1 MCGSTIIL
9 NEFVDLFF
17 NCRPTVQWDGLIVHP
32 PEPINCQDFHTD
44 IDHWRIP
51 TGLKRK
57 WQSQDFQDAIGKIPY
72 YQKGYQCMYPK
83 KDRKLSIHRQNS
95 SSNGFPSVT
104 SEDEASSLTSSWNEE
119 RVSVIDEVDSW
130 ESSSTTNDNAP
141 TTSEKVCNLFSVSL
155 CCDDIE
161 EFLV

>member
-9 NEFVDLFF
+9 NEFVDLFLF
-17 NCRPTVQWDGLIVHP
+17 NCRPTVQWDGLIAHP
-32 PEPINCQDFHTD
+32 PEPINCQDFHTE

-57 WQSQDFQDAIGKIPY
+57 WQSQDFHDTIGQIPY

-83 KDRKLSIHRQNS
+83 KDRKLSIHRQNNS

-104 SEDEASSLTSSWNEE
+104 SEDEASSLTSSRNEE
-119 RVSVIDEVDSW
+119 RASSVIDKVENW
-130 ESSSTTNDNAP
+130 ESSSTTNDTLP
-141 TTSEKVCNLFSVSL
+141 TTSEKVCNFFK
-155 CCDDIE
+155 C
-161 EFLV
+161 EFVL